1 MMTAAPVMTAAAA
14 MTEMFTMMTAAV
26 AMTEMFTMMTAAVA
40 MTEMFTMMAA
50 VTDQKP
56 AGKAVVRIGAS
67 VVVRVGASVVVRVG
81 ASVVV
86 RVGASVVVR
95 VGASVV
101 VRIGASVVRIVGVV
115 TVISAPA
122 RKQRGHQQ
130 SRQNPSPGN
139 LSPPDRFQLGKTS
152 YLFKLGAGSKVVYLH
167 VTFGVVFG
175 SAPFL
180 LQKWNAHF
188 GGVAQYRPIGDP
200 CLGHHYLRPYEA
212 SRRSPQFVTHFSH
225 LR

>member
-56 AGKAVVRIGAS
+56 AGKAVVRIVAS
-67 VVVRVGASVVVRVG
+67 VVRIVAF
-81 ASVVV
+81 
-86 RVGASVVVR
+86 
-95 VGASVV
+95 V
-101 VRIGASVVRIVGVV
+101 VRIGIGIILSVVRIVGVV

-139 LSPPDRFQLGKTS
+139 LSPPAPDRFQLGKTS
-152 YLFKLGAGSKVVYLH
+152 YLFKRGAGSKVVYLLGS
-167 VTFGVVFG
+167 F
-175 SAPFL
+175 SAPPFFCRCQEDEKTRL
-180 LQKWNAHF
+180 DVRYVLILK
-188 GGVAQYRPIGDP
+188 
-200 CLGHHYLRPYEA
+200 
-212 SRRSPQFVTHFSH
+212 
-225 LR
+225 